1 MDLDMTFND
10 KLREAL
16 IGRTIRAD
24 ALPHSN
30 QSLPMYELWGEDAGI
45 PESDIHSSQAYRIY
59 LNYDNNTRQITG
71 VWVQIDGEI
80 LSPCSG
86 YSQEVLDQFDYEP
99 ILNWCF
105 KQLEPQD
112 E

>member
-1 MDLDMTFND
+1 MDLDMTYND

-24 ALPHSN
+24 SLPRSN
-30 QSLPMYELWGEDAGI
+30 QSLPMYELWGEDTGI

-59 LNYDNNTRQITG
+59 LDYGADRKITG
-71 VWVQIDGEI
+71 AWVQIDGEI
-80 LSPCSG
+80 LSPCCG

-99 ILNWCF
+99 ILNWC
-105 KQLEPQD
+105 LAHMEP
-112 E
+112 EN